1 MNCFD
6 TIKNVYYI
14 NLETRP
20 DRKEHAENELRSL
33 GWNPKRFN
41 AIKLSNGALGCS
53 TSHLRCLELAK
64 SEDLEHI
71 LICEDDITFLNKDL
85 FKNQLNNFLSANKSW
100 DVILIAGNNMGS
112 IIPISNSAVKVS
124 NCNAATGYLVKN
136 TYFDT
141 LIQNFQEGI
150 NKLTAEPH
158 KHQLYAIDQ
167 YWSKLQQKDNW
178 ILIIPLTVTQK
189 EGHSDIEKTHTN
201 YNYLML
207 SIHKKHG
214 NIVKPQINNNNNKF
228 KSMKFI

>member
-20 DRKEHAENELRSL
+20 DRKENAEAELRSV

-41 AIKLSNGALGCS
+41 AIKMINGALGCS
-53 TSHLRCLELAK
+53 TSHLKCLELAK
-64 SEDLEHI
+64 NAGLDHI

-112 IIPISNSAVKVS
+112 IIPICNSGVKVS
-124 NCNAATGYLVKN
+124 NCNAATGYLVRN

-150 NKLTAEPH
+150 NNLTVEPH
-158 KHQLYAIDQ
+158 KHSLYAIDQ

-178 ILIIPLTVTQK
+178 ILITPLTVTQK

-207 SIHKKHG
+207 SMHKKQYIF
-214 NIVKPQINNNNNKF
+214 NKSQINNNRQF
-228 KSMKFI
+228 KNMKFI